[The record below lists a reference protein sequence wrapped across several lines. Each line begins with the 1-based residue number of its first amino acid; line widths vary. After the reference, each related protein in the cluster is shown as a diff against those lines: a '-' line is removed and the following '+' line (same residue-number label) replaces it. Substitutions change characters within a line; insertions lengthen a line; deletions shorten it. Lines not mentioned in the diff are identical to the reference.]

1 MDLDAVSGEPAA
13 ATSGGVFLLGVYCGD
28 REENKDGPPARTF
41 RPFLAAQVM
50 LKVSRSAKKLISSF
64 INARICLFYLPQ
76 FNILQFFWQKTG
88 GV

>member
-41 RPFLAAQVM
+41 RPF
-50 LKVSRSAKKLISSF
+50 F
-64 INARICLFYLPQ
+64 
-76 FNILQFFWQKTG
+76 G
-88 GV
+88 GPSDA